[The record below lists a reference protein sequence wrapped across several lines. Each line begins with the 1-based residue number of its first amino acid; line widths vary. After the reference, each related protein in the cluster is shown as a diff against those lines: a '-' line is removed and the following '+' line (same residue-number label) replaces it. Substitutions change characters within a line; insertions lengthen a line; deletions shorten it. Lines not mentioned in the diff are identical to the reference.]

1 MGVFPFVAAVE
12 QELKPEVGSLNEDTE
27 GEEKA
32 TGSSSVL
39 SSAVAN
45 QISWWSSVRASAAFP
60 LQTLLLCQEIY
71 EEWGEATRGRRGW
84 DGEETK
90 EEVGGKKERSCR

>member
-45 QISWWSSVRASAAFP
+45 QISW
-60 LQTLLLCQEIY
+60 
-71 EEWGEATRGRRGW
+71 
-84 DGEETK
+84 
-90 EEVGGKKERSCR
+90 

>member
-12 QELKPEVGSLNEDTE
+12 QELKREVGSLNEDTE

-45 QISWWSSVRASAAFP
+45 QISWWSGVRASAAFP
-60 LQTLLLCQEIY
+60 LQTLLLCQEIMKSEVKQR
-71 EEWGEATRGRRGW
+71 EEGEDETERRRR
-84 DGEETK
+84 
-90 EEVGGKKERSCR
+90 KK